1 MITIYGKPACGFCE
15 KAKQLADVTGI
26 SYTYINLER
35 DSKMLSKIKEDG
47 FTTIPAIY
55 DDDRIV
61 GGFVE
66 FKKEMI
72 GDGFLLT

>member
-1 MITIYGKPACGFCE
+1 MITIYGKPACGFCK
-15 KAKQLADVTGI
+15 KAKQLANDTGI

-35 DSKMLSKIKEDG
+35 DSKSLVKIKEDG

-55 DDDRIV
+55 DDGRIV

-66 FKKEMI
+66 FEKEMI
-72 GDGFLLT
+72 GDDF